1 MVQLVNRAA
10 YLEQLKAL
18 IPPGR
23 AWSRE
28 RGTTLGAFLESAAH
42 ELAEIDGEAV
52 ALLFDIRPATT
63 TELLPDWERVAGLP
77 DNCSSLASTL
87 VERRASLL
95 TKIVTRLNLNPSTFE
110 EIGLS
115 FGVVLT
121 VEEHDQSRAGTST
134 ALNTGGGR
142 WRHVWWVTVPSS
154 ADIRAFDMNS
164 DVNTPLLN
172 IDRNTELE
180 CRLQKA
186 SPAHTLTGRRL
197 SII

>member
-10 YLEQLKAL
+10 YLAQLKAL

-28 RGTTLGAFLESAAH
+28 RGTTLGAFLEAAAH

-52 ALLFDIRPATT
+52 ALLLDIRPATT

-121 VEEHDQSRAGTST
+121 VEEHDQTRAGTST
-134 ALNTGGGR
+134 TLNTGGGR
-142 WRHVWWVTVPSS
+142 WRHVWWVTVPTS
-154 ADIRAFDMNS
+154 ADVRAFDMNS
-164 DVNTPLLN
+164 DVNTPLLLV
-172 IDRNTELE
+172 DRNTELE

-186 SPAHTLTGRRL
+186 SPAHTLLVVGYQ
-197 SII
+197 